1 VHLQTCLVQSFILLF
16 QNFEEVVQIIT
27 LKMFEGALHYN
38 QLAPVLVL
46 TTRRMLTARRDR
58 LQLNTRDIG
67 GV

>member
-27 LKMFEGALHYN
+27 LKMFEGAPHYN

-46 TTRRMLTARRDR
+46 TTRRLLTARRDR